1 MKRAPIGR
9 TWRHR
14 VYKGHLARLTA
25 VRRDLVRDLAG
36 FDSDLTET
44 LVLCGSELFA
54 NAVRYTASG
63 ERGGRVVRTL
73 WTDGRGGVRLGF
85 TDEGCGGTLPEIPK
99 ARGAEEWDR
108 AEGQRG
114 LLMVQELST
123 GWGYL
128 SLCRWGDLG
137 HHIRADFGPTRPAR
151 PACPGGTA

>member
-14 VYKGHLARLTA
+14 AYKRHLARLTA
-25 VRRDLVRDLAG
+25 VRRDRVRDLAG

-54 NAVRYTASG
+54 NAVRCTASG

-85 TDEGCGGTLPEIPK
+85 TDEGCGGHAPGDPEGPQR
-99 ARGAEEWDR
+99 RGIGTGR
-108 AEGQRG
+108 RG
-114 LLMVQELST
+114 NAV
-123 GWGYL
+123 
-128 SLCRWGDLG
+128 C
-137 HHIRADFGPTRPAR
+137 
-151 PACPGGTA
+151 